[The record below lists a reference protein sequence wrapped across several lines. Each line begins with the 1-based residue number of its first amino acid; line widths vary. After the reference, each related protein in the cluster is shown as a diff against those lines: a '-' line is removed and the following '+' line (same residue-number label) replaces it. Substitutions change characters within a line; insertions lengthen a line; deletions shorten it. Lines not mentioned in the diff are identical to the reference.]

1 MMFSSWELGDG
12 KKRLFSGGDCSSQG
26 SIDQR
31 SDSEQRD
38 KMVMVQGFLKRRTY
52 ISELYSLHQTVLAF
66 AYLGTMPVKNSRK

>member
-31 SDSEQRD
+31 SDSEQRN
-38 KMVMVQGFLKRRTY
+38 KMVT
-52 ISELYSLHQTVLAF
+52 I
-66 AYLGTMPVKNSRK
+66 